1 MNEKKFEFMIH
12 LTGDS
17 LTPELTR
24 SLEELVAPEGY
35 VVEVQPVPD
44 VDKYTAYEASMR
56 ASDAKY
62 KIYLDERAVI
72 VKKDF
77 LFDLLAIFESD
88 AKIGAVGTS
97 GALELPTN
105 GISYYADKRTDKSYS
120 GEVAII
126 DGYLFATQYD
136 LPWRYEDFQDDFF
149 GGQAQCMEFKRAG
162 YKLYVAAQD
171 EPWIEAKEVTFAS
184 NEGSRK
190 LFLAEY
196 AKDFLPL
203 VTVIIPTSDRPRQLK
218 AALDSALNQTYSNIE
233 IIISDNSTA
242 DDTEQLIKGYDD
254 TRIKYLR
261 NADFLGDYDNPAAEY
276 VNWLMDGDVFYPN
289 KIERMVEI
297 YRANP
302 DVSLVTSKRNVIDAD
317 GFVVD
322 EAKAP
327 FSISS
332 KIDGDEAGRILF
344 SNFSNYIGEPTTV
357 LVCKKFLRDDDL
369 HWSESPDL
377 MTWCQLL
384 TRGKLYFIDEVLSG
398 SQARE
403 DAEATS
409 KAIEWARLIAAA
421 WERATFLTTET
432 ELRTAILAWFELLA
446 VKGLQVPLQKD
457 YRGAEVEKLEKVF
470 VAMAQALSN
479 GYKIE
484 LPPVGA

>member
-1 MNEKKFEFMIH
+1 M
-12 LTGDS
+12 
-17 LTPELTR
+17 
-24 SLEELVAPEGY
+24 
-35 VVEVQPVPD
+35 
-44 VDKYTAYEASMR
+44 
-56 ASDAKY
+56 
-62 KIYLDERAVI
+62 
-72 VKKDF
+72 
-77 LFDLLAIFESD
+77 
-88 AKIGAVGTS
+88 
-97 GALELPTN
+97 
-105 GISYYADKRTDKSYS
+105 
-120 GEVAII
+120 
-126 DGYLFATQYD
+126 
-136 LPWRYEDFQDDFF
+136 
-149 GGQAQCMEFKRAG
+149 
-162 YKLYVAAQD
+162 
-171 EPWIEAKEVTFAS
+171 
-184 NEGSRK
+184 
-190 LFLAEY
+190 
-196 AKDFLPL
+196 
-203 VTVIIPTSDRPRQLK
+203 
-218 AALDSALNQTYSNIE
+218 NQTYRNIE

-322 EAKAP
+322 EATTP